1 MANIQPVN
9 ISAIQLMTV
18 TMVFFWLTMN
28 KLNNGF
34 NARIEWFGFTM
45 TDTICDYQ
53 SNDITFLYFCI

>member
-53 SNDITFLYFCI
+53 